1 MGRIRRFVRTGH
13 HPVVDLGWLF
23 GGLSAS
29 TGVYE
34 LLPGFICGGLVAFIV
49 AKVTPTLD
57 KERAVF
63 DKARE
68 RDAVAE

>member
-1 MGRIRRFVRTGH
+1 MRDFGCTQSPQSAFI
-13 HPVVDLGWLF
+13 LGL
-23 GGLSAS
+23 
-29 TGVYE
+29 
-34 LLPGFICGGLVAFIV
+34 GLVAFIV

-68 RDAVAE
+68 RDAVAD